1 MQDTDTIGQVM
12 VDKACQ
18 LARELGSSRPFQEY
32 ERAREQFEVDPSAS
46 ALLGEFRSV
55 QQQASTDEM
64 LWGNSRSEWAGK
76 MAEMEARV
84 RAHPTIHT
92 LQEAE
97 NRLMA
102 LLFGCVLRL
111 GDLTRIDYAEAC
123 TGRSLNGCG
132 PARFSEEIKS
142 VVPRLPEVDKAIEVL
157 GQSIK
162 QAAPYQA
169 FEQAR
174 SAFLNSPEVSHIRKQ
189 MKDAQTRFIEAQGD
203 GRLTLDLIDE
213 VRSAQN
219 ELREHPVVLTF
230 SEKRQEVH
238 QLFQVVNRAV
248 SEVLG
253 IDVAEVVA
261 PKAGCCG

>member
-1 MQDTDTIGQVM
+1 MQDTDTIEQVM
-12 VDKACQ
+12 VDKARQ

-32 ERAREQFEVDPSAS
+32 ERAREQFEADPSAS
-46 ALLGEFRSV
+46 ALLGELRSV
-55 QQQASTDEM
+55 QQQTSTDEM
-64 LWGNSRSEWAGK
+64 LWGNSRSEWAAK
-76 MAEMEARV
+76 MAEMQARV
-84 RAHPTIHT
+84 RAHPTIRT
-92 LQEAE
+92 LREAE

-111 GDLTRIDYAEAC
+111 GDLTGIDYAEAC

-132 PARFSEEIKS
+132 PAPFSAEIRS
-142 VVPRLPEVDKAIEVL
+142 VVTQLPEVEKAIGVL
-157 GQSIK
+157 GQSIQ
-162 QAAPYQA
+162 QATPYQA
-169 FEQAR
+169 LAQAR
-174 SAFLNSPEVSHIRKQ
+174 GAFQNNPELSRIRKQ
-189 MKDAQTRFIEAQGD
+189 TKDTQTRFIEAQGD

-253 IDVAEVVA
+253 IDVAEMVA
-261 PKAGCCG
+261 PKTGCCG